1 MTCQTGENGI
11 KDVEITVTL
20 IYFSNFGGPLKMP
33 LINCEFNL
41 ILTWSAYCVISS
53 NAAANHATIHTITKA
68 QLYIP
73 AATLPTQDN
82 AKLI

>member
-1 MTCQTGENGI
+1 
-11 KDVEITVTL
+11 
-20 IYFSNFGGPLKMP
+20 MP